1 MTRDFTVK
9 LLDDEATRRKR
20 GFSTWVLELDGAEVA
35 RIVHV
40 HSAKERAY
48 NNGPWFSVRVKGGPA
63 NAGLYLQRNGEPT
76 RDFGDALRFAAELVE
91 AVRRKA
97 QRRAKRSKGGA
108 R

>member
-1 MTRDFTVK
+1 MSRDFTVK
-9 LLDDEATRRKR
+9 LLDDEATRRER
-20 GFSTWVLELDGAEVA
+20 GISTWVLELDGAEVA

-40 HSAKERAY
+40 HSADARALL
-48 NNGPWFSVRVKGGPA
+48 NGAWYSVGAKGGA
-63 NAGLYLQRNGEPT
+63 AVGLHLQRNGEPT
-76 RDFGDALRFAAELVE
+76 RDFGDALRFAAELLE